1 MHRFRT
7 ILIVTVLFALLIVAG
22 ILAQDEGSSSDELT
36 EEQAAA
42 LDLLETRGVPVRP
55 LEEVTESE
63 AQILDLEPTSA
74 RLNFVGTIPLGCAL
88 LYGETTEF
96 GNLSVSLEMN
106 GGAII
111 EHNPLLLD
119 LKPDTEYFYRLQGS
133 SEDGT
138 FYIGEI
144 GSFRTPPESDAVS
157 ANLLSPERGATVL
170 GVSSNYGGAANDE
183 TWGILKAFDD
193 NRNTAWSSDGDGS
206 DAWFE
211 VELAER
217 SHIERI
223 AFETRTMTD
232 GTAQILS
239 FTITTDEGTQV
250 GPFELPDPNDMHEF
264 EVDFE
269 AKTLR
274 FDVESSTGGNTGI
287 TEVAVYGEPVE
298 E

>member
-1 MHRFRT
+1 MNRFRMFLILT
-7 ILIVTVLFALLIVAG
+7 ILLTLLAAAG
-22 ILAQDEGSSSDELT
+22 IMAQDEGTSDELT

-42 LDLLETRGVPVRP
+42 LDLLETRGVAVHP

-63 AQILDLEPTSA
+63 EQILDLEATSA

-88 LYGETTEF
+88 LYGETEEF
-96 GNLSVSLEMN
+96 GSLSVSLDMN

-111 EHNPLLLD
+111 DHNPLLLD

-138 FYIGEI
+138 FYIGEVRT
-144 GSFRTPPESDAVS
+144 FRTPPESEEVS
-157 ANLLSPERGATVL
+157 ENLLSPERGATVL
-170 GVSSNYGGAANDE
+170 GVSSNFGGAANDE
-183 TWGILKAFDD
+183 TWGILHAFDD
-193 NRNTAWSSDGDGS
+193 NRNTAWSSAGDGS

-217 SHIERI
+217 SHIQRI

-232 GTAQILS
+232 GSSQILS
-239 FTITTDEGTQV
+239 FTLTTDDGTV
-250 GPFELPDPNDMHEF
+250 IGPFEVPDPNDMHAF

-269 AKTLR
+269 ASTLR
-274 FDVESSTGGNTGI
+274 FDVVDSTGGNTGI
-287 TEVAVYGEPVE
+287 TEIALYGEPVDQ
-298 E
+298 